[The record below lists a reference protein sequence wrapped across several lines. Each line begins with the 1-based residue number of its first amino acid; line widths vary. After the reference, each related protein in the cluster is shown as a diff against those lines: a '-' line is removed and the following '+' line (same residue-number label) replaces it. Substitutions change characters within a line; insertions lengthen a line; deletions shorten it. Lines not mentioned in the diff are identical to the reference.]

1 MTWLSKALVKTAC
14 RAWIRRM
21 SSQAKVRADLASF
34 PGGRSRSCG
43 IVGMPNVGKVR
54 PSLIARASGRPRGR
68 EAGSKSTA

>member
-1 MTWLSKALVKTAC
+1 MLVVTTPLVPKILCSMTSVAC

-54 PSLIARASGRPRGR
+54 QSFIER
-68 EAGSKSTA
+68 E